1 MNLGARYP
9 VVSAYLPYNI
19 DHGAL
24 ASSTTS
30 AIVNNLGYLS
40 VWAFFHSLMA
50 RQPVKQRLLKLIPE
64 FLERPLYVLQSAFL
78 LHQVLANWSPMPVVA
93 FEWPDSI
100 KPVMSI
106 SYLCGWLFL
115 VSSTFAIDHFELF
128 GLRQGLGMGN
138 WLRLQSK
145 ESFVTRFH
153 YNLVRHPIMTGFFV
167 MFWSTPVMTQGTFVT
182 LFNG

>member
-1 MNLGARYP
+1 
-9 VVSAYLPYNI
+9 
-19 DHGAL
+19 
-24 ASSTTS
+24 
-30 AIVNNLGYLS
+30 
-40 VWAFFHSLMA
+40 
-50 RQPVKQRLLKLIPE
+50 
-64 FLERPLYVLQSAFL
+64 
-78 LHQVLANWSPMPVVA
+78 MPVVA